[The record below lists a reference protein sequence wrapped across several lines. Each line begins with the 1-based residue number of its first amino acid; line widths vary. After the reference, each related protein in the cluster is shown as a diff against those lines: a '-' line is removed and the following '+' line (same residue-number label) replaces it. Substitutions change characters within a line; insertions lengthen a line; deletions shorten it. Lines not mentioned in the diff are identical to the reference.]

1 MPWRSEGWQ
10 GEQAGRFPGDAG
22 AGLPTSWERKGPS
35 VWPQRRQRAAG
46 QRLQEGP
53 LQCGPK
59 GVTGPRVRGSSKERV
74 VVTQLTQETGAPCW
88 RDPGTALW
96 KRGHVHGATLN
107 TLLL

>member
-53 LQCGPK
+53 PQCGPK
-59 GVTGPRVRGSSKERV
+59 AVRGPRVRGSRKGPFSV
-74 VVTQLTQETGAPCW
+74 APKLSEGP
-88 RDPGTALW
+88 RS
-96 KRGHVHGATLN
+96 
-107 TLLL
+107 